1 MANFLSRF
9 RRQSNQPIFNKANTN
24 RLNGQVRGL
33 VGAIRKLKTS
43 VPSNLQTTNAFIN
56 GTKTERNVLNRAI
69 VNFVVKYN
77 KAVDKTN
84 VAAAAVQQAPS
95 KLFPTPSAAV
105 QQARQATQQAQ
116 VAAQRMQQQV
126 AQTTPR
132 NRIANLT
139 NDNLS
144 NNTKINA
151 TIKRIRGMN
160 PNLNWYQVNANGL
173 TNAQKKV
180 LNGLRNPF
188 YTGIKRQATPA
199 YEGNLS
205 SMFKQGAATFPAPNA
220 NVRFL
225 MSLGNQKPSNANYS
239 RVVRIANTTKN
250 PVAKKMAQNIINNN
264 IYSRL

>member
-1 MANFLSRF
+1 MANGFFSRL
-9 RRQSNQPIFNKANTN
+9 RQPTFNTN

-33 VGAIRKLKTS
+33 VGAIRKLKVS
-43 VPSNLQTTNAFIN
+43 VPSNFQTTNAFMN
-56 GTKTERNVLNRAI
+56 GTKTERNALNKAI

-84 VAAAAVQQAPS
+84 VAAAVIQQAPYVAPS
-95 KLFPTPSAAV
+95 KPLPPPPAAAV
-105 QQARQATQQAQ
+105 QQARQATRQAQ
-116 VAAQRMQQQV
+116 VAAQRVQQQV
-126 AQTTPR
+126 AQTAPR
-132 NRIANLT
+132 NRIANLKNT
-139 NDNLS
+139 NLS
-144 NNTKINA
+144 NNVKVNA
-151 TIKRIRGMN
+151 AIKRIRGMN
-160 PNLNWYQVNANGL
+160 PNVNWATVNTNGL

-205 SMFKQGAATFPAPNA
+205 SMFKQGATTAPVPNA
-220 NVRFL
+220 NIRFL
-225 MSLGNQKPSNANYS
+225 MSLGNQKPSNANYN
-239 RVVRIANTTKN
+239 RVVRIANTTTN